1 MNWIKKAIKRPGAL
15 RAKAKKRGL
24 STKEFVQKVLKN
36 PHLYDKRTVRQA
48 RLAKILMKLNRKD

>member
-1 MNWIKKAIKRPGAL
+1 MNWIKKAIKRPGSL

-48 RLAKILMKLNRKD
+48 RLAKVLMKLNRKN